1 MKDFFP
7 IMNDDTEKG
16 MHFALF
22 AYWILAFWFFPFW
35 MPLIGDGFWDNYPVI
50 TWFEI
55 VYHALNT
62 LVVAIMMKD
71 YLKDSL
77 LNVQMEPK
85 KFILIVGSAALV
97 MLALAAVLR
106 YFLGEVMIDFY
117 PISEMDVAFSSGY
130 LVAQQPIFGTLCYS
144 LFTPIT
150 VVGLFYAS
158 GFAPVCRR
166 SRWLG
171 YLVVTVVLALPC
183 AFDILWRG
191 EADFMVA
198 LFILRLPMHWIA
210 CWTYQKADT
219 VWAPVATLTVFNLG
233 TSLMALI

>member
-1 MKDFFP
+1 
-7 IMNDDTEKG
+7 
-16 MHFALF
+16 
-22 AYWILAFWFFPFW
+22 
-35 MPLIGDGFWDNYPVI
+35 
-50 TWFEI
+50 
-55 VYHALNT
+55 
-62 LVVAIMMKD
+62 
-71 YLKDSL
+71 
-77 LNVQMEPK
+77 
-85 KFILIVGSAALV
+85 
-97 MLALAAVLR
+97 MLR
-106 YFLGEVMIDFY
+106 
-117 PISEMDVAFSSGY
+117 
-130 LVAQQPIFGTLCYS
+130 
-144 LFTPIT
+144 
-150 VVGLFYAS
+150 

-191 EADFMVA
+191 ETDFMVA